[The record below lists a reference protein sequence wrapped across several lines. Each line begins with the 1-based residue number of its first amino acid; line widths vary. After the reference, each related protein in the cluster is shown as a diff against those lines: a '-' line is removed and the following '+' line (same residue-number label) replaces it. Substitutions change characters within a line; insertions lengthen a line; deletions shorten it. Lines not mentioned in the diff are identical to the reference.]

1 MKRKVLVL
9 FVCILLL
16 MAMSITASADM
27 GPKPSVQIDFT
38 GTSGETYY
46 VTLLSKDK
54 ESGPYFAWSGYASD
68 TPSEQSDYDIW
79 KKFVDYRDSDGFYFL
94 QMWGD
99 CTMTDAFIWD
109 YYPPSTFKILLYF
122 PERDAFY
129 VSPIYERYAFSS
141 YYTVDL
147 SSPEVT
153 PLQAET
159 NYDYTGEL
167 ISLVVRI
174 LLTIA
179 IEMGI
184 ASWCGYREKKL
195 RKLLIIV
202 NAATQIILNVLLNIT
217 AYYQGALIFAIVY
230 ILLELLVMI
239 VEAIVYAIL
248 IPRFSDQYRSR
259 GAAACYA
266 IVANLLSFAA
276 GLLLAYVIPG
286 LF

>member
-46 VTLLSKDK
+46 ATLLSKDNK
-54 ESGPYFAWSGYASD
+54 YGPYSAWSGYISD
-68 TPSEQSDYDIW
+68 APSERSDYDIW

-195 RKLLIIV
+195 WKLLIIV
-202 NAATQIILNVLLNIT
+202 NAATQIILNVLLNII

-259 GAAACYA
+259 GAAVCYA